1 MTRSMSTRMKNNK
14 IYSLLGLAKRSRHL
28 VSGEFMVDKSIKDGQ
43 ARLVIAG
50 CDASDN
56 TKKQFRNC
64 CDFYHVPYYEYGD
77 KDTLGASIGCE
88 MRAVVAV
95 TDAGFAKS
103 LRGLLETDV
112 Q

>member
-1 MTRSMSTRMKNNK
+1 MKNNK

-43 ARLVIAG
+43 ARLVIVG
-50 CDASDN
+50 CDASNN
-56 TKKQFRNC
+56 TKKQFRNS

-77 KDTLGASIGCE
+77 KDMLGAAIGCE
-88 MRAVVAV
+88 QRATVAV
-95 TDAGFAKS
+95 TDAGFTKS
-103 LRGLLETDV
+103 LIGLLEGDK